1 MNKQYLYAYVE
12 INIDM
17 YTDMYI
23 NKLAKAMN
31 EWVCVCTSQCVHIH
45 TPIHFSIYMHKFLK
59 PETLNPKP

>member
-31 EWVCVCTSQCVHIH
+31 EWVCVCVHLNVFIYTHPYTSLSTC
-45 TPIHFSIYMHKFLK
+45 TNS
-59 PETLNPKP
+59 LNPKL